1 MMIREYI
8 YIYID
13 IFFHAF
19 QTLKKYFNKSPIT
32 YALVWEIKISKINLN
47 CHYSITIFFYVF
59 YMVITFK

>member
-1 MMIREYI
+1 MIREYI

-32 YALVWEIKISKINLN
+32 YALV
-47 CHYSITIFFYVF
+47 
-59 YMVITFK
+59 